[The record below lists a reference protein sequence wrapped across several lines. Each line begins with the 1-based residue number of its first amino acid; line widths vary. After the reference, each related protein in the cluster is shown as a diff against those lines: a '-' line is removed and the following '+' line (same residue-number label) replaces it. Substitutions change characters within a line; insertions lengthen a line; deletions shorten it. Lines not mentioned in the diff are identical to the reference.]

1 MLKSEKNKRIKRSSI
16 LCQFTINSSHL
27 LICHFFLAEHFYL
40 SKLLIKCLLLNINI
54 NLNVLFFFRP
64 FQLNHQW
71 KNECKSSVKN
81 AMKLIE
87 TLNGRNSRLKN
98 LIAKA
103 TKM

>member
-1 MLKSEKNKRIKRSSI
+1 MPIYYKFLT
-16 LCQFTINSSHL
+16 FTNMSL
-27 LICHFFLAEHFYL
+27 FLAEHFYL

-87 TLNGRNSRLKN
+87 TLNVRNSRLKN

-103 TKM
+103 TKIKL

>member
-1 MLKSEKNKRIKRSSI
+1 MFTLKHQHK
-16 LCQFTINSSHL
+16 F
-27 LICHFFLAEHFYL
+27 
-40 SKLLIKCLLLNINI
+40 KCVI
-54 NLNVLFFFRP
+54 FFRP

-98 LIAKA
+98 LQKRQKCKLNFKFVQNVVLFDK
-103 TKM
+103 TF